1 MASIIKLK
9 RSSTTGA
16 VPSLQTGEVAVNLF
30 DRKIYVGNGA
40 GSTAIGGEDFRLTT
54 QSSGSE
60 GAYLK
65 LIGESVLSTNTVL
78 LSAGE
83 GININRLA
91 NGTITFAGEDA
102 SSSNKGVASFSDSNF
117 TVSSGDVSLSTDITV
132 SGQLNVNEN
141 VVVTGNGSIGGTF
154 GVTGAT
160 TLSNALTVTG
170 LTTLNGGITADSG
183 AFTVADTSGN
193 IGTTGTLTVGGLTT
207 LNGGV
212 TADGGVFTVAD
223 STGNIHTS
231 GTLDVDGNSTLNGTL
246 TVDGT
251 SALNG
256 VTATTLAANGNVT
269 IGGTLTTT
277 GLTTLNGGV
286 TADGGVFTVADTT
299 GNIATTGSL
308 TVAGLTSL
316 NGGIAVDS
324 NKFTVAGDGSG
335 DTVIAGQ
342 LNVGE
347 NVVVTGN
354 TAIGGSLSVDGNLTV
369 EGALTYIS
377 SSTVYTDD
385 GMFKLSS
392 NNAADSVDSG
402 IYAKYIDGATSKYSG
417 YFRDA
422 TDGVFKFYKELQS
435 EPSSTVD
442 VNGTGYALAQVDM
455 VIDGGSY

>member
-54 QSSGSE
+54 QASGSE

-65 LIGESVLSTNTVL
+65 LLGESVLSTNTVL

-102 SSSNKGVASFSDSNF
+102 SSSNKGVASFSDTNF
-117 TVSSGDVSLSTDITV
+117 TVSSGDVSLSTDISV
-132 SGQLNVNEN
+132 SGQLNVGEN
-141 VVVTGNGSIGGTF
+141 VVVTGNGSVGGTFTSTGQATFSSGIDVDGTAALNAITCTTLGANGNVTIGGTLTTTGLTTLNGGITADSGAF
-154 GVTGAT
+154 TVADTTGNIHTNGTLDVDGNSTLNGTLSVDGSSALNAVTAT
-160 TLSNALTVTG
+160 TIQANGAITGSSTLTVTG

-193 IGTTGTLTVGGLTT
+193 IGTTGTLTVT
-207 LNGGV
+207 
-212 TADGGVFTVAD
+212 
-223 STGNIHTS
+223 
-231 GTLDVDGNSTLNGTL
+231 
-246 TVDGT
+246 
-251 SALNG
+251 
-256 VTATTLAANGNVT
+256 
-269 IGGTLTTT
+269 
-277 GLTTLNGGV
+277 
-286 TADGGVFTVADTT
+286 
-299 GNIATTGSL
+299 
-308 TVAGLTSL
+308 GLTSL

-324 NKFTVAGDGSG
+324 NAFTVAGDGSG

-354 TAIGGSLSVDGNLTV
+354 TAIGGSLTVDGNLTV

-402 IYAKYIDGATSKYSG
+402 IYAKYIDGATSKYAG

-435 EPSSTVD
+435 EPASTVD

-455 VIDGGSY
+455 IIDGGTY